1 MILMAFSRTPPTRE
15 NAGRNVGI
23 ASANPHT
30 SNNIPVLAKTL
41 FQFRSK
47 SEKILQ
53 LIITEEYKKET

>member
-1 MILMAFSRTPPTRE
+1 MIVMAFSRTPPTSE

-30 SNNIPVLAKTL
+30 SNKIPVLVKTL

-47 SEKILQ
+47 SEKMLQ
-53 LIITEEYKKET
+53 FIITEEYKKKT